1 MSKIRVLQLV
11 NGEYYAG
18 AERVQEMLLRYLD
31 PHQFKPYCVA
41 LMNGVF
47 VRQAHSLGLPVQLLP
62 MRHKAD
68 ITIIREL
75 ARFLR
80 REQIDLVHTHTV
92 RTNLVGRIA
101 ARIVGI
107 PVVTHVHSHP
117 RYDTDR
123 LWKNLAN
130 DTLDRTTRCWTA
142 RFLCVSQ
149 HLREQFQREGVP
161 SERLRV
167 VPNGIDLEYFRWSPH
182 LALAAEKLRGALG
195 LSSEIRL
202 VSMMALFRPI
212 KGAEIFVAALAQL
225 KNTLKNVHGLL
236 VGAFASP
243 FYQSYIEDHLQRLNM
258 AQYVHCIGF
267 QEDVRPALAASDL
280 IVFPSLACE
289 GMPFSLLEAM
299 ALGKPV
305 IASNIG
311 GLSEI
316 VQDGHTGFLVPPRDT
331 RALAQAVQTLL
342 QDPQR
347 MRTMGL
353 NAQRFV
359 QEHHDAKHCV
369 HQIEKNYLEVLE
381 LFKARPQVSRS
392 SPRCLPNRLFS

>member
-41 LMNGVF
+41 LMNGAF
-47 VRQAHSLGLPVQLLP
+47 VHRARTLGLPVTLLP
-62 MRHKAD
+62 MKHKAD
-68 ITIIREL
+68 ITVIRKL
-75 ARFLR
+75 AQFLE
-80 REQIDLVHTHTV
+80 RERIDLVHTHTV

-130 DTLDRTTRCWTA
+130 YTLDRTTRRWTA

-182 LALAAEKLRGALG
+182 LAAAAENLRSALG
-195 LSSEIRL
+195 ISSETRL
-202 VSMMALFRPI
+202 VSMVALFRPR
-212 KGAEIFVAALAQL
+212 KGVEIFLEALAYIIEAL
-225 KNTLKNVHGLL
+225 PHVHGLL
-236 VGAFASP
+236 VGPFESP
-243 FYQSYIEDHLQRLNM
+243 SYQSHVESYCRQLRLDSYIHF
-258 AQYVHCIGF
+258 IGF
-267 QEDVRPALAASDL
+267 QEDTRPAFMTSDVVVL
-280 IVFPSLACE
+280 SSHWGE
-289 GMPFSLLEAM
+289 GMPLSLLEAM

-305 IASNIG
+305 VASDIG

-316 VQDGHTGFLVPPRDT
+316 VQDGYTGLLVPPRDAY
-331 RALAQAVQTLL
+331 ALAQALQALL
-342 QDPQR
+342 GDPQR
-347 MRTMGL
+347 MKAMGMR
-353 NAQRFV
+353 AQRFV
-359 QEHHDAKHCV
+359 QEHHDVKHCV
-369 HQIEKNYLEVLE
+369 RQIEKNYLEVV
-381 LFKARPQVSRS
+381 AR
-392 SPRCLPNRLFS
+392 